1 MNKPIRKKV
10 QVNRLERR
18 IEKLDKRLIK
28 INKEKQF
35 LAGYIEGLK
44 KELAEAPQPY
54 VKGK

>member
-18 IEKLDKRLIK
+18 LEKLDKRLIK

-44 KELAEAPQPY
+44 KELTEAPQPY